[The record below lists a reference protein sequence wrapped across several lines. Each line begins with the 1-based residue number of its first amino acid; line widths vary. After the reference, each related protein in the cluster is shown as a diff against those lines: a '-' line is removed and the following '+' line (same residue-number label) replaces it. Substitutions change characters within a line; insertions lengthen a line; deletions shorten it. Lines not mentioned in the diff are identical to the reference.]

1 MTRRWSKAAERR
13 AARNIMKPTI
23 RASAWTA
30 PESWVRTFPAT
41 VTSWSAARRKNRT
54 GAVGM
59 AVWARPTQ
67 TGTKKTA
74 SARARRLRT
83 CSRTA
88 YRRAVARQ
96 SRRRVMRDPRRAR
109 G

>member
-1 MTRRWSKAAERR
+1 
-13 AARNIMKPTI
+13 MKPTI

-59 AVWARPTQ
+59 AV
-67 TGTKKTA
+67 
-74 SARARRLRT
+74 
-83 CSRTA
+83 
-88 YRRAVARQ
+88 
-96 SRRRVMRDPRRAR
+96 
-109 G
+109 